1 MKSTSRKFSY
11 VSTEG
16 VDFRESYK
24 LSTFAVAYGKNQ

>member
-11 VSTEG
+11 VAAG
-16 VDFRESYK
+16 GAGFRESYK